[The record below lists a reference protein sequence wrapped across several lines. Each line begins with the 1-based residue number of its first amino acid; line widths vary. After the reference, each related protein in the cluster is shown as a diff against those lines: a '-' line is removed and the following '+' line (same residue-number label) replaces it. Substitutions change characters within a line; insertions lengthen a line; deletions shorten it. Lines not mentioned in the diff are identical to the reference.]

1 MQPLLSPA
9 DLKLMLRSPGFPRT
23 YRNSPPVTHP
33 ALTPPL
39 TVQRHEGA
47 GLRLP
52 SPQAPH
58 LFSGSEACLP
68 RAAVV
73 QATNTGSGP
82 GAAGQLPHQPVQEGV
97 SLWGLWPRQLSRRD
111 QMGEGRSSA
120 QPSCGCKKGH
130 CARGQG
136 GSLSCPNAPPRPHG
150 SSGVR
155 GWGQQGREGLW
166 PGDRGSPPSPAGPG
180 ARRKLLLPTGPV
192 SPS

>member
-47 GLRLP
+47 GLQLP

-58 LFSGSEACLP
+58 LLSAVRPASPGLLLSRQPTQAQGLELQDSSPISQYRRGSLFG
-68 RAAVV
+68 
-73 QATNTGSGP
+73 GSG
-82 GAAGQLPHQPVQEGV
+82 HV
-97 SLWGLWPRQLSRRD
+97 SFHGEIRWGRA
-111 QMGEGRSSA
+111 EVA